1 LVDFDTDMEIK
12 RYIPEI
18 TAVGIAELG
27 AGAVAAKQ
35 VIEGNT
41 LTAEELAAYFGI
53 ATFYVGIP
61 AAIVI
66 SAARTAH
73 VWYRDRIFGSTRD
86 SQK

>member
-1 LVDFDTDMEIK
+1 MASLGTNMEIK
-12 RYIPEI
+12 KYIPEI

-35 VIEGNT
+35 AIEGNT

-61 AAIVI
+61 AALVI
-66 SAARTAH
+66 TAGKTAYY
-73 VWYRDRIFGSTRD
+73 WYKDKFFGNPKS
-86 SQK
+86 